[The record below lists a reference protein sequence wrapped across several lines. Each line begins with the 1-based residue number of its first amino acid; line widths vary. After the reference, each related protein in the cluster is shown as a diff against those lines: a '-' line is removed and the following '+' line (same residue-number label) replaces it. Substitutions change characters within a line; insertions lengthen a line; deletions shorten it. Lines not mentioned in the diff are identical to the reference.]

1 MTFSESTIA
10 VLAIP
15 TKHYPLQSNLSLKNY
30 NQERGNNEDICMV
43 SIQMVSVA
51 PIRSHPLPDLVIKPL
66 KHVQLSTKL
75 REKLKALP
83 ELGSTKATSKL
94 I

>member
-1 MTFSESTIA
+1 
-10 VLAIP
+10 
-15 TKHYPLQSNLSLKNY
+15 
-30 NQERGNNEDICMV
+30 MV

-75 REKLKALP
+75 RAKLKALP

-94 I
+94 IYRLKNIILPQNKKFS